1 MDGLLGQTDLG
12 STFMEGSEV
21 AEVNK
26 SGWEL
31 RCNDTLHDLGLS
43 TWFTGTTRS
52 RSASTTGVLVGV
64 GC

>member
-1 MDGLLGQTDLG
+1 
-12 STFMEGSEV
+12 MEGSEV